1 MTLVDELRAMLAKA
15 RRYVDTAKL
24 ARQHGDYDTAVSRLY
39 YAMFYC
45 AEAALLARGRTFS
58 SHRAVIAAF
67 GREFAK
73 TGTLPKELHRWLQE
87 AFEKRG
93 IGDYELETGIT
104 EATASDLQAKAQQ
117 FVEAVEAY
125 LQREHLLDQEGGP

>member
-1 MTLVDELRAMLAKA
+1 MTLADELRAMVAKA
-15 RRYVDTAKL
+15 RRYMDTAEL

-45 AEAALLARGRTFS
+45 AEAVLLARGRTFS

-73 TGTLPKELHRWLQE
+73 TGRLPKELHRWLQE

-93 IGDYELETGIT
+93 IGDYEFETGIT
-104 EATASDLQAKAQQ
+104 EATARDLQAKAQE

-125 LQREHLLDQEGGP
+125 LQHEHLLDQEGGS